1 MKNNN
6 VQHRIFVFL
15 ERLWLSSAILSVCC
29 MAYFLIK
36 KVKDNDSA
44 VFFFGFFILSSLLYL
59 MRKRQR
65 ARFEAQLKKKEEA
78 EHKSNIQNN

>member
-15 ERLWLSSAILSVCC
+15 ERLWLSSAILGVCC
-29 MAYFLIK
+29 MAYFLII
-36 KVKDNDSA
+36 KDNDSA

-65 ARFEAQLKKKEEA
+65 ARFEAQLQKKEEA